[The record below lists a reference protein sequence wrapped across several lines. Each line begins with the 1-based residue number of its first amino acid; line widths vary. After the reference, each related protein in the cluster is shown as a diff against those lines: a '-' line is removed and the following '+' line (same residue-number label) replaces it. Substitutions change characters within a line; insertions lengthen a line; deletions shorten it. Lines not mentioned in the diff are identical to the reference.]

1 MSSEEFKADD
11 LGQIQ
16 RIKVSEDDLAFFLI
30 VTEVERIRKL
40 GHFIW
45 AFPIKWRDESGKTY
59 REEYGYEIEFED
71 GRNSITYGYSGQELF
86 ETYSD
91 ALRSACQQV
100 KEHINQTK

>member
-1 MSSEEFKADD
+1 MSEDFKADD

-40 GHFIW
+40 GHYIW

-59 REEYGYEIEFED
+59 KQQFGYEIEFED
-71 GRNSITYGYSGQELF
+71 GKNSISHGYSGENLY

-91 ALRSACQQV
+91 AIRGACEKV
-100 KEHINQTK
+100 KYLLSV